1 MIISRL
7 LNAIRKQDWFRVF
20 LEFVVILLGVFIGL
34 KIYDWTAGRGGEA
47 GQKLALSNY
56 EQLIS
61 ADIEQLRQ
69 MKQTVINKISS
80 LDQLEKM
87 IVTGNKNMTFAYISA
102 DGGQEDV
109 DFYQGLEN
117 SVQYGW
123 QFPLPRSSYVIKSG
137 QVGTSLMF
145 MNASLGQEIQ
155 DYLAK
160 NLSINDE
167 VNSRITG
174 FAARVYQMIGE
185 GERTIFADGQK
196 KDITDFV
203 MPTLNSE
210 LAIGDFIA
218 KANNEN
224 FLGLLRAEKNY
235 AGFCLNMI
243 ERETELAENLIDL
256 IKKSR
261 Q

>member
-7 LNAIRKQDWFRVF
+7 SGAFKEQNWFRVF
-20 LEFVVILLGVFIGL
+20 LEFVVIVLGVFIGL
-34 KIYDWTAGRGGEA
+34 KIYDWTVGKGGEA
-47 GQKLALSNY
+47 GQKLTLSNY
-56 EQLIS
+56 ERMII
-61 ADIEQLRQ
+61 ADIDQLKQ
-69 MKQTVINKISS
+69 MKQTVVNKIAS
-80 LDQLEKM
+80 LDQLEEM
-87 IVTGNKNMTFAYISA
+87 IVSGNKNMTFTYISA
-102 DGGQEDV
+102 DGLEEEV

-123 QFPLPRSSYVIKSG
+123 QFPLPRSSYVIKSALDG
-137 QVGTSLMF
+137 SPLMT
-145 MNASLGQEIQ
+145 MNAPLGQEIQ

-160 NLSINDE
+160 NLAINAE
-167 VNSRITG
+167 VNARIPG
-174 FAARVYQMIGE
+174 FAARAYQMIGQ

-243 ERETELAENLIDL
+243 ERETEMAENLIEV